1 MTYVKGITQASLFG
15 ILSGTLLATTT
26 LLWLNSSSGIY
37 LPVLVALWWLIIFGL
52 NLWHSYKLS
61 LIKLQSIKRFSL
73 QFAHAV
79 VAAAVY
85 FTVDLAFGNPTLPE
99 AVNHQTGKLHLQAQA
114 VNNIDALLSNS
125 LVIVGAAFL
134 LSLVTSGLLYSIL
147 SRPAAK

>member
-1 MTYVKGITQASLFG
+1 M
-15 ILSGTLLATTT
+15 LSGSLLATTT
-26 LLWLNSSSGIY
+26 LLWLNSTNGVF
-37 LPVLVALWWLIIFGL
+37 LPILVALWWLIIFGL

-61 LIKLQSIKRFSL
+61 LIRLQSIKRFSM

-85 FTVDLAFGNPTLPE
+85 FTIDLTFGNPELPE
-99 AVNHQTGKLHLQAQA
+99 AINHQTGELHLQAQA
-114 VNNIDALLSNS
+114 ATNLDALLSNS